1 MGGFDSGGPSD
12 QAHHLNSVENTQYD
26 HETNFTSDNQS
37 NMPNNY
43 NYQFQTDLAD
53 QEIDFDKLLGD
64 AIISQAEYD
73 EDREDQFEDD
83 DDDGAADKGPKNF
96 GEDSLAFSMSMPK
109 VQQPPEPMPQVK
121 Q

>member
-12 QAHHLNSVENTQYD
+12 QAHNVDSSRNEHDTD
-26 HETNFTSDNQS
+26 FTSNQHS
-37 NMPNNY
+37 VLPDNY
-43 NYQFQTDLAD
+43 NYQFQVDLAD

-96 GEDSLAFSMSMPK
+96 NDADSLAFSMSMPA
-109 VQQPPEPMPQVK
+109 VQKPPEPMPQVK